1 MSLAKMHSV
10 TRRAGWGLVCAS
22 IAAVT
27 IGTAVPASAAEV
39 VLADLDRGVGC
50 AFALKVV
57 GTGDRVVRKFTD
69 AAGNPVRE
77 LSTGKGFKLT
87 FTNKDTGQRFTLP
100 SNGSVS
106 RKMFNA
112 DGSYTEEDSGHN
124 VLILFPSDVPAGPST
139 TLYVG
144 RVVFTV
150 SLNGVFTLLTTSG
163 RSTDI
168 CALL

>member
-1 MSLAKMHSV
+1 MGKCRNGTPGARGGILQENSGGLYQRVLQHGLCGLSIHGGAMSLAKMHSV

-87 FTNKDTGQRFTLP
+87 FTNKDTGQR
-100 SNGSVS
+100 
-106 RKMFNA
+106 
-112 DGSYTEEDSGHN
+112 
-124 VLILFPSDVPAGPST
+124 
-139 TLYVG
+139 
-144 RVVFTV
+144 
-150 SLNGVFTLLTTSG
+150 
-163 RSTDI
+163 
-168 CALL
+168 